1 MAAAAITPRSLET
14 AFIPAS
20 FPGVSFTFVLLT
32 VCARSGAGD
41 IQVSG
46 EIMNANQTGTLM
58 LKISKRLPIVLN
70 FVEAISYR
78 LREEN
83 QDYRIRTK

>member
-1 MAAAAITPRSLET
+1 
-14 AFIPAS
+14 
-20 FPGVSFTFVLLT
+20 
-32 VCARSGAGD
+32 
-41 IQVSG
+41 
-46 EIMNANQTGTLM
+46 M

>member
-1 MAAAAITPRSLET
+1 LSSLQF
-14 AFIPAS
+14 AP
-20 FPGVSFTFVLLT
+20 VL
-32 VCARSGAGD
+32 AAGD
-41 IQVSG
+41 QASG
-46 EIMNANQTGTLM
+46 EIMNADQTGTLM